1 MNTQIDKKTA
11 LIMLIDDV
19 EVDLYINQYVIKKKW
34 EDCIIQKFTSGIE
47 AFAYLKI
54 NENQLENIPDII
66 FLDINMP
73 LMNGFEFVE
82 AFKTLNENLKSKC
95 TIYIL
100 SSSFNPLEI
109 KRANEDPYIKA
120 FIEKPLTAD
129 VVSVINHSFAQ

>member
-1 MNTQIDKKTA
+1 MKPQIDKKTA

-19 EVDLYINQYVIKKKW
+19 EVDLYINQYVIKKNW
-34 EDCIIQKFTSGIE
+34 EDSIILKFTSGIE
-47 AFAYLKI
+47 AFAYVKN
-54 NENQLENIPDII
+54 NENQLKNIPDII

-73 LMNGFEFVE
+73 LMYGFEFVE
-82 AFKTLNENLKSKC
+82 AFKTLRENLKSKC

-129 VVSVINHSFAQ
+129 VVSVINHGFFR

>member
-1 MNTQIDKKTA
+1 MKPQIDKKTA

-19 EVDLYINQYVIKKKW
+19 EVDLYINQYIIKKKW
-34 EDCIIQKFTSGIE
+34 EDSIILKFTSGIE
-47 AFAYLKI
+47 AFDYLK
-54 NENQLENIPDII
+54 NNQIRLENIPDII

-82 AFKTLNENLKSKC
+82 AFKTLNEDLKSKC
-95 TIYIL
+95 IIYIL

-129 VVSVINHSFAQ
+129 VVSV

>member
-1 MNTQIDKKTA
+1 
-11 LIMLIDDV
+11 MLIDDV
-19 EVDLYINQYVIKKKW
+19 EMDLYINQYVIKKKW
-34 EDCIIQKFTSGIE
+34 EDCIIQKFTSGID
-47 AFAYLKI
+47 AFAYFKN

-82 AFKTLNENLKSKC
+82 AFKTLKENLKSKC
-95 TIYIL
+95 AIYIL

-129 VVSVINHSFAQ
+129 VVSVINHGFFR